1 MDLPLILMRTN
12 QQPERKKT
20 MNINHKIRKDLIE
33 RAKPSPS
40 HAAKILHYLIAN
52 HQKPV
57 SLAIIADTMRKKSG
71 SIWGAAYDLA
81 AMGKIGLA
89 DRKYH
94 LFDSHPLLKKLPIRQ
109 RIVVWHRKLDM
120 SVAIRPQW
128 ATLSKEK
135 VHEQTIDRSQVKALE
150 SKPVQASL
158 FDMNPEDMSNTDLDA
173 MIQRLQALK
182 MTRDIEKRY
191 EGAPTKHKAAL
202 SSVLASYGVADPVAL
217 VHADDQITFLT
228 LTNTKAMPLQ
238 VTIKQAG
245 KPCETVYLEHITL
258 YRAPV
263 ISAIQE
269 AYKAAARRASQ

>member
-1 MDLPLILMRTN
+1 
-12 QQPERKKT
+12 

-40 HAAKILHYLIAN
+40 HAAQILAYLIAN
-52 HQKPV
+52 HDRPV
-57 SLAIIADTMRKKSG
+57 SLSVIAEQMPKKSG

-81 AMGKIGLA
+81 ANGRIGIA

-94 LFDSHPLLKKLPIRQ
+94 LFESNRLLAKLSKKQ
-109 RIVVWHRKLDM
+109 RIVVWHQTKKLN
-120 SVAIRPQW
+120 VAIRPRW
-128 ATLSKEK
+128 ATLTTNQ
-135 VHEQTIDRSQVKALE
+135 VQEQTIDRQQIESLE
-150 SKPVQASL
+150 SQPVQPSL
-158 FDMNPEDMSNTDLDA
+158 FDVDPESMSNSDLDA

-182 MTRDIEKRY
+182 ITREIEKRY
-191 EGAPTKHKAAL
+191 EGAPSKHKDAL
-202 SSVLASYGVADPVAL
+202 LKVLTAYGVADPVAL
-217 VHADDQITFLT
+217 VHADEKITFLT

-269 AYKAAARRASQ
+269 AYKAAAQRASQ

>member
-1 MDLPLILMRTN
+1 
-12 QQPERKKT
+12 

-33 RAKPSPS
+33 RAKPSPA
-40 HAAKILHYLIAN
+40 HAAKVLSYLIAN
-52 HQKPV
+52 HEKPV
-57 SLAIIADTMRKKSG
+57 SLAIIAESMRKKSG

-81 AMGKIGLA
+81 SMGKIGFA

-94 LFDSHPLLKKLPIRQ
+94 LFDSHGLLKDLPKRQ
-109 RIVVWHRKLDM
+109 RIVVWHRKLDIN
-120 SVAIRPQW
+120 VAVRPQW
-128 ATLSKEK
+128 ATLTNNRPQIRR
-135 VHEQTIDRSQVKALE
+135 EQIQESAISLE
-150 SKPVQASL
+150 PVQTSL
-158 FDMNPEDMSNTDLDA
+158 FDFDPESMSNNDLDA

-182 MTRDIEKRY
+182 ITREIEKRY
-191 EGAPTKHKAAL
+191 EGAPTKHKEAL
-202 SSVLASYGVADPVAL
+202 SSVLTAYGVADPVAL
-217 VHADDQITFLT
+217 VHADEQITFLT

-269 AYKAAARRASQ
+269 AYKAAAQRASQ

>member
-1 MDLPLILMRTN
+1 
-12 QQPERKKT
+12 

-33 RAKPSPS
+33 RSHPSPS
-40 HAAKILHYLIAN
+40 HAAQILAYLIAN
-52 HQKPV
+52 NDRPV
-57 SLAIIADTMRKKSG
+57 SLSVIAEQMRKSMQAT
-71 SIWGAAYDLA
+71 WPAAYDLA
-81 AMGKIGLA
+81 AMGKIGFA

-94 LFDSHPLLKKLPIRQ
+94 LFDSHPELKKLPKQQ
-109 RIVVWHRKLDM
+109 RIAVWHKSHDIQ
-120 SVAIRPQW
+120 VAIRPQW
-128 ATLSKEK
+128 ATFTA
-135 VHEQTIDRSQVKALE
+135 EQVQDQIIDRQQIESLQSQ
-150 SKPVQASL
+150 PVQPSL
-158 FDMNPEDMSNTDLDA
+158 FDVNPEDMSNSDLDA

-182 MTRDIEKRY
+182 ITREIEKRY
-191 EGAPTKHKAAL
+191 EGAPTKHKEAL
-202 SSVLASYGVADPVAL
+202 SSVLAAYGVADPVAL

-269 AYKAAARRASQ
+269 AYKAAAQRASQ

>member
-1 MDLPLILMRTN
+1 
-12 QQPERKKT
+12 

-33 RAKPSPS
+33 RSKPSPK

-52 HQKPV
+52 HEKPV
-57 SLAIIADTMRKKSG
+57 SLSIIAESMRKKSG

-81 AMGKIGLA
+81 AMGKIGFA

-94 LFDSHPLLKKLPIRQ
+94 IFDSNPTFKTLPKKQ
-109 RIVVWHRKLDM
+109 RIVVWHRKLEVNV
-120 SVAIRPQW
+120 SIRPRW
-128 ATLSKEK
+128 ATLTNNAQITSD
-135 VHEQTIDRSQVKALE
+135 QIQGNANALQ
-150 SKPVQASL
+150 PVQPSL
-158 FDMNPEDMSNTDLDA
+158 FDVDPERMSSTDLDA
-173 MIQRLQALK
+173 MIKRLQVLK
-182 MTRDIEKRY
+182 LTREIEKRY
-191 EGAPTKHKAAL
+191 EGAPTKHKEAV
-202 SSVLASYGVADPVAL
+202 SSVLASYGVSDPVAL
-217 VHADDQITFLT
+217 VHADEKITFLT

-269 AYKAAARRASQ
+269 AYKAATQRATQ